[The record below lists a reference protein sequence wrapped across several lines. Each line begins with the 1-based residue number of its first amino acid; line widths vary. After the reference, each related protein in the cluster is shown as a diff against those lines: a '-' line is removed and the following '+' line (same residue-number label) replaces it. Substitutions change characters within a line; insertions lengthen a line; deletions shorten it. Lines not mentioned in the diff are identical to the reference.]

1 MNNLFRIKSLLASL
15 GNAEGMSDLETILND
30 YESALNAAVAGDPEY
45 KATLRR
51 LIEEIPDMRRM
62 IPKKFD
68 AILKGRIN
76 DGLRAFRKQVE
87 AREAPPAPVDE
98 SAPIPSHAVTDVKLG
113 ESEEPQQ
120 KPFRNMPSL
129 GMD

>member
-1 MNNLFRIKSLLASL
+1 MKTLFHIKSLLTTLDNSK
-15 GNAEGMSDLETILND
+15 GMAELEAVLND
-30 YESALNAAVAGDPEY
+30 YEGALNAAVAGNPEY
-45 KATLRR
+45 RAKLRR
-51 LIEEIPDMRRM
+51 LIEEIPDLRRM

-68 AILKGRIN
+68 AILKGRIQ

-87 AREAPPAPVDE
+87 EMEAPAPTE
-98 SAPIPSHAVTDVKLG
+98 ASSPTEPSHAVTEVKIG
-113 ESEEPQQ
+113 DEEPQQ